1 MEGSR
6 PEAEWVPDELICPI
20 TLERLRD
27 PVIASDGHTYEREA
41 LQGWLDMHSATEMVR
56 SPTTGAVLSDRTL
69 KPNDELAKKLPTLG
83 RAALQSLQ

>member
-41 LQGWLDMHSATEMVR
+41 LQGWLDLHSATEMVR

-69 KPNDELAKKLPTLG
+69 KPNDDLTKKLPTLG
-83 RAALQSLQ
+83 RGALQSLQ